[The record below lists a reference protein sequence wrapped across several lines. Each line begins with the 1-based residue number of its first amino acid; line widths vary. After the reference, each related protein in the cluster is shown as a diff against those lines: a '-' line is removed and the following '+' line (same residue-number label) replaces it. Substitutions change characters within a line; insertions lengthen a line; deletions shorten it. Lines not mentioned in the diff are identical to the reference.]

1 MSADHSRDALL
12 TIIRALVVSK
22 VDYCITVLV
31 GVADHLLTRLQA
43 VLNAAARLIFSSRK
57 YDHITPLLREL
68 HWLRVPE
75 RIQFRLCVQIYRC
88 LHGMAPAYLAQDLE
102 RISDVDARRRLRS
115 GSSSA
120 LVVPTTRRSTI
131 GDRSYQVAGPRA
143 WNSLPTSVRDQ
154 LTLLTF
160 RSHLK
165 TFLFSLSFD

>member
-1 MSADHSRDALL
+1 MGTLL
-12 TIIRALVVSK
+12 INNSCQKRPSVIVS
-22 VDYCITVLV
+22 
-31 GVADHLLTRLQA
+31 
-43 VLNAAARLIFSSRK
+43 
-57 YDHITPLLREL
+57 L
-68 HWLRVPE
+68 HD
-75 RIQFRLCVQIYRC
+75 F
-88 LHGMAPAYLAQDLE
+88 GMAPAYLAQDVE
-102 RISDVDARRRLRS
+102 KMSDVDARRRLHT

-120 LVVPTTRRSTI
+120 LVVPPTRRSTI